1 MTNDSFKQ
9 AGTSII
15 CFSFFLCA
23 TTPFW
28 TFIFN
33 FPAISLFAY
42 ILLISGMKIREGS
55 RPATYSAMV
64 FSLLY
69 VLVFLTYMII
79 SLSTDRQIK
88 YGKYYAQ
95 PGSIGYFALLVF
107 YLAIVIWSSLNCY
120 QLYKAIKSPLE
131 RSI

>member
-15 CFSFFLCA
+15 WFSFFLCG
-23 TTPFW
+23 TTLFW
-28 TFIFN
+28 AFN
-33 FPAISLFAY
+33 FDTLCIDPAIL
-42 ILLISGMKIREGS
+42 LLILAGTIYQGS
-55 RPATYSAMV
+55 RPAAYGAIV

-69 VLVFLTYMII
+69 ALGYLPYII
-79 SLSTDRQIK
+79 RPLITLGPI
-88 YGKYYAQ
+88 YYEKHEAQ
-95 PGSIGYFALLVF
+95 PGSAAYFALLGY